1 MIYVLTDT
9 FFKIFGYNVIGIEYR
24 KERCTLQLHIHFVG
38 IKGTG
43 MSALAQITP
52 LIEDAVITGS
62 DVPQRFFTDV
72 VLEKA
77 GIEVLNFDP
86 ENVVGADLV
95 VTSAAYCDSHPE
107 ISRAKELN
115 IPVLTYPQFLSKLM
129 SKKKGV
135 CVTGTHGKTT
145 TTAMAGKILLD
156 AGLDPTIVV
165 GSDVPCIGGNA
176 HAGQGELFL
185 AESCEYR
192 RHFLNYSPEHLI
204 ITNMELDHPDYFKD
218 LDDVVC
224 AFSELACKL
233 PAEGNLIIWHDD
245 PNIDRI
251 KTKAT
256 VTTFGFSADADVS
269 VANVVFDNDGS
280 CFDVMMNKKNI
291 GKLHL
296 TVSGKHNILDAL
308 AAIALTS
315 RLGISMDTV
324 LQALSG
330 FNGTKRRFERLGTKH
345 GAVIVDDYAHH
356 PTEIQT
362 TLDGARLSY
371 PDRRIRAVFQPHTFS
386 RTEKLFYEFSQAF
399 QDADE
404 VLLAEIF
411 SSAREKKAGVNPISS
426 AKLADLMKEK
436 GITTRYFP
444 TLDEISSYLDQTLEE
459 GDLVITLGAG
469 DIYKVGQNLVS

>member
-1 MIYVLTDT
+1 MP
-9 FFKIFGYNVIGIEYR
+9 
-24 KERCTLQLHIHFVG
+24 LHIHFVG

-52 LIEDAVITGS
+52 LIIDACITGS
-62 DVPQRFFTDV
+62 DVPQRFFTDT

-77 GIEVLNFDP
+77 GIKVLNFDP
-86 ENVVGADLV
+86 ENVVNADLV
-95 VTSAAYCDSHPE
+95 VTSAAYDSSHPE
-107 ISRAKELN
+107 IARANALN
-115 IPVLTYPQFLSKLM
+115 IPILTYPQFLGQLIA
-129 SKKKGV
+129 KKKGV
-135 CVTGTHGKTT
+135 CVAGTHGKTT

-156 AGLDPTIVV
+156 AGLDPSIVV

-192 RHFLNYSPEHLI
+192 RHFLNYSPDHLV

-218 LDDVVC
+218 LEDVVS
-224 AFSELACKL
+224 AFCELASKL
-233 PAEGNLIIWHDD
+233 PAIGNLIIWYED
-245 PNIDRI
+245 PNRSRI

-256 VTTFGFSADADVS
+256 ITTFGFSPEADIRAVNI
-269 VANVVFDNDGS
+269 AFDDAGS
-280 CFDVMMNKKNI
+280 TFDVLMGDTNL

-308 AAIALTS
+308 AAIALTIKLNVPVKVI
-315 RLGISMDTV
+315 LG
-324 LQALSG
+324 ALSN

-362 TLDGARLSY
+362 TLNGARLSY
-371 PDRRIRAVFQPHTFS
+371 PNRRIRAVFQPHTFS
-386 RTEKLFYEFSQAF
+386 RTEKLLYEFSQAF

-404 VLLAEIF
+404 VVLAEIF
-411 SSAREKKAGVNPISS
+411 SSAREKITGAHSVSS
-426 AKLADLMKEK
+426 AKLAALMQEK
-436 GITTRYFP
+436 GITTRYFS
-444 TLDEISSYLDQTLEE
+444 TLEEISSYLDETLKED
-459 GDLVITLGAG
+459 DLVITLGAG
-469 DIYKVGQNLVS
+469 DVYKVGQNLVS